1 MLIASVDIDRVVRE
15 MDFQTL
21 QQNIFNVAFCN
32 IDGEVSRTLSTND
45 IIHLYH
51 IIQEFRSLDPN
62 FIKLFKLGQLIIEYL
77 MVGSV
82 FILAVILSCVVQ
94 HSQQYLQEQM
104 SSLEQQ
110 IQQITEV

>member
-32 IDGEVSRTLSTND
+32 IDGEVSITLSAND
-45 IIHLYH
+45 SSLYH
-51 IIQEFRSLDPN
+51 TIQEFRSLDPN

-77 MVGSV
+77 MVG
-82 FILAVILSCVVQ
+82 VVCIYYQ
-94 HSQQYLQEQM
+94 
-104 SSLEQQ
+104 
-110 IQQITEV
+110 